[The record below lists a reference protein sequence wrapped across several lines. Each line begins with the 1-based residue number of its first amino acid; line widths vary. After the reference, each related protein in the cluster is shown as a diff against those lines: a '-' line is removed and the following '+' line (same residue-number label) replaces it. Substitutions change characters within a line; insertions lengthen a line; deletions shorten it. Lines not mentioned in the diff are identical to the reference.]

1 MPDHRH
7 VLFPTGAYTT
17 RRQLMRLNK
26 PAMTSADLNT
36 DDRPI
41 LFEIFV
47 QDRFSELEVSA
58 VVSTLKMANQI
69 LGTERF
75 QWSFISETPGLLEG
89 LGGLMVRAE
98 PAVFDH
104 KLKDFMIV
112 VGGGS
117 ITPEAWLPRARAMQ
131 RKKSLVAILSN
142 AATAYIKTL
151 RSTDMRVTT
160 HWRDVQILEEWG
172 HYPNL
177 SLRYAETASGI
188 ITSAGANYTTE
199 LIIHLI
205 RQFISAK
212 QYTEIGSRLMLQSV
226 RDTQSEQPKGASY
239 LMNAFGAQVST
250 ALGIMEENIAEPI
263 STRDISDEVG
273 ISVRQ
278 LERLFMTSFGIS
290 PARYFKKVRLGKA
303 HALVTETNMKLI
315 DIAMATGFN
324 SVASLSTA
332 YRSEYGQSPNKV
344 RSGTTSLERQG

>member
-1 MPDHRH
+1 
-7 VLFPTGAYTT
+7 
-17 RRQLMRLNK
+17 MRLNK
-26 PAMTSADLNT
+26 PAMTSADLST

-58 VVSTLKMANQI
+58 VVSTLKMANQV
-69 LGTERF
+69 LGIERF
-75 QWSFISETPGLLEG
+75 QWSFISETPGLLESI
-89 LGGLMVRAE
+89 GGLMVRAE

-104 KLKDFMIV
+104 KLKDFMVV
-112 VGGGS
+112 VGGGG
-117 ITPEAWLPRARAMQ
+117 ITPEAWLPRVRAMQ
-131 RKKSLVAILSN
+131 RKKNLVAMLSN
-142 AATAYIKTL
+142 AATEYIKTL
-151 RSTDMRVTT
+151 RNTEKRVTT

-172 HYPNL
+172 DYPNL
-177 SLRYAETASGI
+177 SLRYAEKDACI
-188 ITSAGANYTTE
+188 ITSAGAHYTTE

-205 RQFISAK
+205 KEFISAK

-239 LMNAFGAQVST
+239 LMNAFGSQVSN
-250 ALGIMEENIAEPI
+250 ALRIMEENIVEPI
-263 STRDISDEVG
+263 STRDISEEVG

-315 DIAMATGFN
+315 DIAIATGFN

-332 YRSEYGQSPNKV
+332 YRSEYGQSPNKA
-344 RSGTTSLERQG
+344 RGGSASLERQG